1 MTLSEDY
8 LAYPHRKYGYEHG
21 RYEWRIAAASP
32 RYKWPEGRTVALMVV
47 MPLEFFPLD
56 PGGKP
61 FKHPGAMVTPY
72 PDLRHYTSRDYGNR
86 VGAFRILRCLTEAGI
101 KVTVPVN
108 AVLLTRIR
116 PLIDAIRADG
126 HEIAAH
132 GWDTDAIH
140 WSGLDGAKERD
151 YVARTRDAFEKAGL
165 APRSWLSPARQQSFV
180 TLDLIREAGFDVC
193 LDWEADKIPLKMAT
207 SHGPVWSV
215 PLMNELDDRT
225 LLIARTQSEEEWA
238 RQIVEAVDYTASVA
252 AEEGG
257 GLVSF
262 TLTPYIT
269 GQPFRVAP
277 LRVLLNTLCQD
288 RRVWAATA
296 SAIADAAAGK
306 S

>member
-1 MTLSEDY
+1 MTLPDDY
-8 LAYPHRKYGYEHG
+8 LVYSHRKYGYEHS
-21 RYEWRIAAASP
+21 RYDWRIAAASP
-32 RYKWPEGRTVALMVV
+32 RLKWPDNRTVALMVV
-47 MPLEFFPLD
+47 MPLEFFPLN
-56 PGGKP
+56 PSGKP

-86 VGAFRILRCLTEAGI
+86 VGAFRILRCLAEAGI
-101 KVTVPVN
+101 KATVPVN

-140 WSGLDGAKERD
+140 WSGLDDAKERA
-151 YVARTRDAFEKAGL
+151 YIARTRAAFDEAGL
-165 APRSWLSPARQQSFV
+165 KPRCWLSPARQQSFV
-180 TLDLIREAGFDVC
+180 TLDLIHEAGFDVC
-193 LDWEADKIPLKMAT
+193 LDWEADKIPLRMAT
-207 SHGPVWSV
+207 GHGTIWSV

-277 LRVLLNTLCQD
+277 MRALLQALGQD
-288 RRVWAATA
+288 KRVWTATA